1 MNPLLESFDTP
12 FETPPF
18 DKIKEEHF
26 LPAIVEALKTAREEV
41 KVIVDNPQSPNFEN
55 TIIALENTGEKVSR
69 ISEIFYNLNSAETN
83 EEIQKIARD
92 FSPLLSEYGND
103 IMLNP
108 ELFERVETVYKD
120 DQSNLTEEQRMLLG
134 KTYRA
139 FRNNGALLSDGDKEK
154 LRELD
159 RDLTGLSLAFG
170 ENVLAET
177 NDYELWLEDEGDLKG
192 LPESAVEAAAEA
204 AREKD
209 REGAWLF
216 TLHFPSYIPFMT
228 YSAVRPLRER
238 LFRAYGSRAFKE
250 NDHNNSGIIK
260 EIVEKRKARAALLGF
275 KSHAEYMLQERMAKS
290 PTRVKEFLDE
300 LHQVAKPAATAELEE
315 LGAYAKKLDGLERV
329 EKWDLAYYKEKLKQE
344 KFQLDDEILKPYFQ
358 LEKVIE
364 GAFEVARRLY
374 GLSFALRD
382 DIQKYHDDVRV
393 YEVKDRDNQH
403 LSVFYADFFPR
414 PGKRNGAWMTS
425 YRSQKVKNGK
435 DIRPLVSIVCNF
447 TKPTSNRPSLLTFNE
462 VLTLFHEFGHALHGM
477 LARGNYA
484 SLSGTSVFW
493 DFVELPSQ
501 IMENWCYEKDCLD
514 LFAHHYQSGEKIP
527 EELVERLKGSATFME
542 GYATLRQVGLA
553 SLDLAWHTADP
564 EKIDSVSEFED
575 NAIAEM
581 DILPRVEGTNTST
594 SFSHIFQGG
603 YSAGY
608 YSYKWAEVLDAD
620 AFEYFSEAGIFNTEV
635 SRKFEQLL
643 SSGGSINPEQ
653 LYRQFRG
660 RDADPAALL
669 RRAGLAVQN

>member
-12 FETPPF
+12 FQTPPF
-18 DKIKEEHF
+18 DLIKEEHF
-26 LPAIVEALKTAREEV
+26 LPAIKEALATARTEVEAIAANSAAP
-41 KVIVDNPQSPNFEN
+41 DFYN
-55 TIIALENTGEKVSR
+55 TIEALENTGELVSR

-83 EEIQKIARD
+83 EEIQRIARE

-108 ELFERVETVYKD
+108 KLFERVEAVYHS
-120 DQSNLTEEQRMLLG
+120 DQDSLTEEQRMLLG

-139 FRNNGALLSDGDKEK
+139 FRNNGALLSDEDKEK

-159 RDLTGLSLAFG
+159 RELTGLSLAFG

-177 NDYELWLEDEGDLKG
+177 NDYQLWIEDEKDLAG

-204 AREKD
+204 ARDKD
-209 REGAWLF
+209 RDAAWLF

-228 YSAVRPLRER
+228 YSAVRPLREK

-250 NDHNNSGIIK
+250 NEHNNAGVIL
-260 EIVEKRKARAALLGF
+260 EIVKKRKERARLLGF
-275 KSHAEYMLQERMAKS
+275 GSHAEYMLQERMAKS
-290 PTRVKEFLDE
+290 PVKVKEFLAE
-300 LHQVAKPAATAELEE
+300 LYEVAKPAAARELEE
-315 LGAYAKKLDGLERV
+315 LSAYALRLDGLDRI

-344 KFQLDDEILKPYFQ
+344 KFQLDDELLKPYFQ
-358 LEKVIE
+358 LEKVIK

-374 GLSFALRD
+374 GLSFNPRE
-382 DIQKYHDDVRV
+382 DIQKYHKDVRV
-393 YEVKDRDNQH
+393 FEVLDRNHRH
-403 LSVFYADFFPR
+403 LAVFYADFFPR
-414 PGKRNGAWMTS
+414 AGKRNGAWMTS
-425 YRSQKVKNGK
+425 YRSQKVRNGK

-447 TKPTSNRPSLLTFNE
+447 TKPTSKRPSLLTFNE

-477 LARGNYA
+477 LARGNYG

-501 IMENWCYEKDCLD
+501 IMENWCYEKDSLD
-514 LFAHHYQSGEKIP
+514 LFARHYESGEKIP
-527 EELVERLKGSATFME
+527 TELVERLKGSATFME

-553 SLDLAWHTADP
+553 TLDLTWHTADP
-564 EKIDSVSEFED
+564 DNINSVAGFEQE
-575 NAIAEM
+575 AIAEM
-581 DILPRVEGTNTST
+581 DILPRVEGTNTSA

-620 AFEYFSEAGIFNTEV
+620 AFEYFSETGIFDPEV
-635 SRKFEQLL
+635 SRKFEFLL
-643 SSGGSINPEQ
+643 SAGGSIDPEQ

-660 RDADPAALL
+660 RDADPGALL
-669 RRAGLAVQN
+669 RRAGLVAQK